1 MVTERLTFLVGVHPA
16 VALVAIQHVV
26 GHVVVR
32 PQPVGSVDA
41 SIYQL
46 RHRLVVFVVRQPL
59 HSRQLFR
66 ADGFTQ
72 RHMYAALPL
81 HDACHDAVQVLTGLL
96 RVSRVLRLIQF
107 QRLQHLARLPFVG
120 DGDGHDVQF
129 RQCLHAVFV
138 LAHAEHLYNALVRA
152 VNAVLCPSVALGNP
166 HRLALFPDGIA
177 DIFRE
182 V

>member
-1 MVTERLTFLVGVHPA
+1 MVTERLTFLVGVHRA
-16 VALVAIQHVV
+16 VAPVAIQHVV

-32 PQPVGSVDA
+32 PQTVGSVDA
-41 SIYQL
+41 LVYQA

-59 HSRQLFR
+59 HGRQLLCV
-66 ADGFTQ
+66 DGFTQ
-72 RHMYAALPL
+72 YHMYASLPL

-96 RVSRVLRLIQF
+96 RIFRVLRLIQF
-107 QRLQHLARLPFVG
+107 QGFQHLARLPFVG
-120 DGDGHDVQF
+120 DGHRYDVQF

-152 VNAVLCPSVALGNP
+152 VYAVLRPSVALGNP